1 MTYDLVIKNGMV
13 IDGTGFARY
22 RADLGIKDGTITT
35 IGQLRGAAAT
45 TTIDA
50 DGLFV
55 APGIID
61 LHTHYDAQ
69 PFWDKLC
76 TPSIWHGVTT
86 VLTGNC
92 GLTLAPL
99 RPEHRE
105 AMLATF
111 CCVEDLPLQALGSV
125 IPWTWETFG
134 EFMDALDHGLGL
146 NMMPLVGHNP
156 IRLSAMGAAA
166 WERAATPDEMTTMQQ
181 LLQAALAAGAW
192 GWSTTASPT
201 HAGPTGAPVPTRL
214 ADDAERLALAR
225 TIGAF
230 NHGIIEVL
238 PRNAGQP
245 DETDQQHVLQLALT
259 SGRPVFLLGFSD
271 HLRGYMETA
280 AQAGAQIYNLL
291 RIMPFNRRFTLK
303 RTTLFRNLD
312 LWDTVLGLPMPERL
326 ATLAHPEKRA
336 ELRDAAM
343 KPQRRRPGVPG
354 RPLPWEAMSIHKV
367 GLDMH
372 RSLQGRRLLD
382 LAQEQGKHVVDV
394 MLDLAVAEGLDTE
407 FQVTTRPP
415 EEDVKLAALVQ
426 SGYGIPSQTDAGA
439 HLNTNFC
446 TAGESSYVLSQWVR
460 ERQFLSLED
469 AIRRLTFQ
477 PARIMGLRDRGLI
490 REGLAADLM
499 VFDLARIGVTDD
511 EVWHDGPAGT
521 PRRVQGAEGVHHV
534 VVNGQVVLD
543 HNRPTGALPGRVL
556 RSV

>member
-1 MTYDLVIKNGMV
+1 
-13 IDGTGFARY
+13 
-22 RADLGIKDGTITT
+22 
-35 IGQLRGAAAT
+35 
-45 TTIDA
+45 
-50 DGLFV
+50 
-55 APGIID
+55 
-61 LHTHYDAQ
+61 
-69 PFWDKLC
+69 
-76 TPSIWHGVTT
+76 
-86 VLTGNC
+86 
-92 GLTLAPL
+92 
-99 RPEHRE
+99 
-105 AMLATF
+105 
-111 CCVEDLPLQALGSV
+111 
-125 IPWTWETFG
+125 
-134 EFMDALDHGLGL
+134 
-146 NMMPLVGHNP
+146 
-156 IRLSAMGAAA
+156 
-166 WERAATPDEMTTMQQ
+166 
-181 LLQAALAAGAW
+181 
-192 GWSTTASPT
+192 
-201 HAGPTGAPVPTRL
+201 
-214 ADDAERLALAR
+214 
-225 TIGAF
+225 
-230 NHGIIEVL
+230 
-238 PRNAGQP
+238 
-245 DETDQQHVLQLALT
+245 VLQLALA

-312 LWDTVLGLPMPERL
+312 LWDTVIGLPMPERL

-354 RPLPWEAMSIHKV
+354 RLLPWEAMSIHKV
-367 GLDMH
+367 GLDTH
-372 RSLQGRRLLD
+372 RSLEGRRLVD

-394 MLDLAVAEGLDTE
+394 MLDLAVAERLETE

-426 SGYGIPSQTDAGA
+426 SGYAIPSQTDAGA

-543 HNRPTGALPGRVL
+543 QNRPTGALPGRVL